1 MVIQPSQGSAP
12 AGSRLTTQDERV
24 VSSYATL
31 LGELL
36 ECLEQVAREWE
47 SYLETL
53 QSGAQSNAY
62 SAPQLYA
69 VGRRGRPRFEVT
81 RDQLEYL
88 ASLSFTWTQTAAM
101 LGVSR
106 MTVYRRRQEFG
117 MLGSATATLTDE
129 ELQVVL
135 REMRVE
141 LPELRETLVLGRLRA
156 MGYSVT
162 RERVRLSIRVT
173 DPLNTP
179 LRWRGGVVAWWP
191 DIKTAILCSRP

>member
-1 MVIQPSQGSAP
+1 MVIQPSRGSAP

-36 ECLEQVAREWE
+36 ECLEQVARTREWE
-47 SYLETL
+47 SYLDTL

-81 RDQLEYL
+81 SYQLEYL

-106 MTVYRRRQEFG
+106 MTVYRRRQQFG

-135 REMRVE
+135 REMR
-141 LPELRETLVLGRLRA
+141 
-156 MGYSVT
+156 
-162 RERVRLSIRVT
+162 
-173 DPLNTP
+173 
-179 LRWRGGVVAWWP
+179 
-191 DIKTAILCSRP
+191 